1 MAHIDATRSYTPEEL
16 ECEIGSSL
24 RRLRINRNLEQAVLA
39 ERAGVSTRALRNLE
53 LGNGSSLHT
62 LACVVRALGRQEWF
76 NTIAPVA
83 TINPLM
89 MTRAAEPRQR
99 ASKPR
104 GKKQEAKHESQ

>member
-1 MAHIDATRSYTPEEL
+1 MARIDPSRSYTPEEL
-16 ECEIGSSL
+16 EYEIGSSL

-39 ERAGVSTRALRNLE
+39 KRAGVSTRALRNLE

-62 LACVVRALGRQEWF
+62 LVCVVRALGRQEWF
-76 NTIAPVA
+76 STIGPVA

-89 MTRAAEPRQR
+89 MARDGEPRQR

-104 GKKQEAKHESQ
+104 AKKPETKHEPQ

>member
-1 MAHIDATRSYTPEEL
+1 MAHIDPTRPYTSEEL
-16 ECEIGSSL
+16 EYELGSSL

-53 LGNGSSLHT
+53 LGNGSSLRT
-62 LACVVRALGRQEWF
+62 LVCVVRALGRQEWF
-76 NTIAPVA
+76 NTIGPVS

-104 GKKQEAKHESQ
+104 GKKLETKHESQ

>member
-1 MAHIDATRSYTPEEL
+1 MARVDPTRSYTPEEL
-16 ECEIGSSL
+16 EHEIGSSL
-24 RRLRINRNLEQAVLA
+24 KRLRINCNLEQAVLA

-62 LACVVRALGRQEWF
+62 LVCVVRALGRQEWF
-76 NTIAPVA
+76 ATIGPVA

-89 MTRAAEPRQR
+89 MTRGAEPRQR

-104 GKKQEAKHESQ
+104 AKKPEIKHEPQ

>member
-1 MAHIDATRSYTPEEL
+1 MAQIDATRSYTSEEL
-16 ECEIGSSL
+16 EYEIGTCL

-39 ERAGVSTRALRNLE
+39 ERAGVSIRALRNLE

-62 LACVVRALGRQEWF
+62 LVCVVRALGQQEWF
-76 NTIAPVA
+76 NTIGPVA

-89 MTRAAEPRQR
+89 MTIDAQPRQR

-104 GKKQEAKHESQ
+104 PKKQETKHESQ

>member
-1 MAHIDATRSYTPEEL
+1 MARIDPTRSYTPEEL
-16 ECEIGSSL
+16 EYEIGSNL

-62 LACVVRALGRQEWF
+62 LVCVVRTLGRQEWF
-76 NTIAPVA
+76 GTIGPVA
-83 TINPLM
+83 TINPVM
-89 MTRAAEPRQR
+89 MTRDAEPRQR

-104 GKKQEAKHESQ
+104 GKKQETKHEPR